1 MSWAGLANNQ
11 TVSFSNL
18 QNAINTG
25 VFQAKTA
32 IPFPSSTEQ
41 ITKSQANT
49 FANITTTY
57 APYAA
62 KTASQLVVKSD
73 LKIGSNG
80 FIQFT
85 SLRGKTVGLN
95 IISNGVNLSIGLFE
109 NTFSC
114 VTTSKTTIVEP
125 TTTTSITA
133 EIVFLGAG
141 TPLEVF
147 DYIFRIYDNETRSI
161 NYDTDSGD
169 AEVGPGETTI
179 SYIATV
185 PSVGVGYY
193 YELIITS
200 RSC

>member
-18 QNAINTG
+18 QNAINTN
-25 VFQAKTA
+25 VFQAKTP
-32 IPFPSSTEQ
+32 IPSPSSTEQ

-49 FANITTTY
+49 YANITTTY

-85 SLRGKTVGLN
+85 SLGTRTVVLN
-95 IISNGVNLSIGLFE
+95 IISNSVNLSVGLFE

-114 VTTSKTTIVEP
+114 VTTSKTTIVDP

-133 EIVFLGAG
+133 EIVFSGSGLF
-141 TPLEVF
+141 EVY
-147 DYIFRIYDNETRSI
+147 DYVFRILDNETRSTS
-161 NYDTDSGD
+161 YDTDSGD
-169 AEVGPGETTI
+169 AEVGPTGATY